1 MGRQRCTLRHVM
13 LLYNVH
19 SLFTIC
25 VISLILSAT
34 TETFSKS
41 EKSPAILSPI
51 RKLNTC
57 PLVRKPHLRP
67 LDQRGSHLL
76 FTHSSPIKTNLYFL
90 LCRGCVYKHTSS
102 YTHDTQTQNDNSW
115 ITQRVAPCGNRTR
128 YTLTTPIVQSFNS
141 NTTKQKIGTHSQL
154 PSNTWIDFY
163 NTTIQCT
170 PTFHHLW
177 YKSHVIG
184 GEAVDDN
191 RLVVPTTTDKFS
203 KKFSNTSLDPGIDPE
218 TPCPVAALATTR
230 PTRQLCAPLL
240 TPSEIKGVGRGVHYG
255 TQCRYTMY
263 THFSPFCYT
272 SHVIGGEPIAIS
284 WTQFQAPNTLP
295 DPGIKPETP
304 CSAVAL
310 ATTRPTRQ
318 STIKKSVLQEM
329 GVSLL
334 ESDEEASCGPSSS
347 GLDIENV
354 NPNVN
359 SVTSPRS
366 RYSPRSP
373 KRKASPH
380 AGPSR
385 VKSPRSTEK
394 LKPLQESEQQIL
406 ETSLVDDFLI
416 EEETPQ
422 AQSVSAGYIPTA
434 GATYSAGSDS
444 SGGRQSCTP
453 LGIEDDAILVRR
465 HKSEAADGEVDSF
478 KLLSDEMMLSV
489 FNWLPKRT
497 LAHCMVVCK
506 RWYRVACDETLWVRM
521 DLGNKTI
528 AKDALGRILD
538 RKPVIL
544 RLASSEIGDWT
555 PTVQLPASRLQYLDL
570 SMATIT
576 TRTLDTLLQ
585 CCPNLKKVSLE
596 SLPIEDTTL
605 SIIGQCTNLETLNL
619 TMAFGLKTEGFN
631 ALFDG
636 CPNEESLN
644 VLVEKAPERL
654 QRLNLGGVRTLTD
667 NLLAKLV
674 DRCPRLL
681 ELDVSDCGQLT
692 VASIS
697 SFLKLQR
704 LEHLAVNRCYS
715 IPVTSLTT
723 ESGIVPSIWQ

>member
-1 MGRQRCTLRHVM
+1 M
-13 LLYNVH
+13 
-19 SLFTIC
+19 SDK
-25 VISLILSAT
+25 
-34 TETFSKS
+34 KS
-41 EKSPAILSPI
+41 EASLHQDCDVIENT
-51 RKLNTC
+51 RKRFCTENANRRSWSLLERST
-57 PLVRKPHLRP
+57 
-67 LDQRGSHLL
+67 DQ
-76 FTHSSPIKTNLYFL
+76 
-90 LCRGCVYKHTSS
+90 
-102 YTHDTQTQNDNSW
+102 
-115 ITQRVAPCGNRTR
+115 
-128 YTLTTPIVQSFNS
+128 
-141 NTTKQKIGTHSQL
+141 
-154 PSNTWIDFY
+154 
-163 NTTIQCT
+163 
-170 PTFHHLW
+170 
-177 YKSHVIG
+177 
-184 GEAVDDN
+184 E
-191 RLVVPTTTDKFS
+191 
-203 KKFSNTSLDPGIDPE
+203 
-218 TPCPVAALATTR
+218 
-230 PTRQLCAPLL
+230 
-240 TPSEIKGVGRGVHYG
+240 
-255 TQCRYTMY
+255 
-263 THFSPFCYT
+263 
-272 SHVIGGEPIAIS
+272 
-284 WTQFQAPNTLP
+284 
-295 DPGIKPETP
+295 
-304 CSAVAL
+304 
-310 ATTRPTRQ
+310 
-318 STIKKSVLQEM
+318 VLQEM

-347 GLDIENV
+347 GLAQKSTKNRQDIENV

-636 CPNEESLN
+636 CPNLLALNLGWCGISEESLN

-715 IPVTSLTT
+715 IPVTSLTQLSRMPHLQYLDVWGLLQSHCLSSFRASIPHITVNAFMFSFFGKILSSNT
-723 ESGIVPSIWQ
+723 ESGIVPKTFNDYLNYSLVTSSENNWVDDKFLFW